1 MKRKAVIWIAILII
15 AGLMPAFAA
24 DGEPTTVK
32 GEVIQLQFHNDVQLK
47 SKGEFDHVMI
57 QTKAGHQMRVRLGQA
72 GTTVEGSVVEGDI
85 VKLQLMKGGE
95 VDGAYQAKSMQVKR
109 TGEAFKLQDGSMVR
123 TRTRVRTNE
132 GTGDGTMTRTRSE
145 RSTAGTSGTS
155 NGGGG
160 GQRGGGGGGGR

>member
-1 MKRKAVIWIAILII
+1 MKRKAVIWIALLVI

-72 GTTVEGSVVEGDI
+72 GSTVEGSVVEGDM

-95 VDGAYQAKSMQVKR
+95 V
-109 TGEAFKLQDGSMVR
+109 EVR
-123 TRTRVRTNE
+123 TRTRTRTNE

-160 GQRGGGGGGGR
+160 GNRGGGGGGGR

>member
-1 MKRKAVIWIAILII
+1 MKRKAVIWIALLVI

-32 GEVIQLQFHNDVQLK
+32 GEVIKLEFQNNVKLQ

-57 QTKAGHQMRVRLGQA
+57 QTKAGNQMRVRLGQA
-72 GTTVEGSVVEGDI
+72 GTTVEGSVVEGDV
-85 VKLQLMKGGE
+85 VKVQLMKGGE

-109 TGEAFKLQDGSMVR
+109 TGEAFKLQDGQMIR
-123 TRTRVRTNE
+123 TRTRTRTNE

-145 RSTAGTSGTS
+145 RATAGTSGTS